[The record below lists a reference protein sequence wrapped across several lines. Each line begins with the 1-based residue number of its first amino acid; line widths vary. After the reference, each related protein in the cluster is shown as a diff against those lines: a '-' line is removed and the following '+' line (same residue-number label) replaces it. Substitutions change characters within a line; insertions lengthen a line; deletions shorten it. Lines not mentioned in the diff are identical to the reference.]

1 MEIYSGLIAAMIL
14 FLGHGLNCALM
25 ALGIL
30 VHGIRLNTL
39 EFASHADVLWKW
51 KGIPYHPFSKNQ
63 IIKC

>member
-1 MEIYSGLIAAMIL
+1 MIL